1 MTAPNSAAVISR
13 APAPHDELIVCNQSM
28 TPADMTAHAEPMGE
42 PDPAAARAAAI
53 AEFQQDHHDSHA
65 LEPTGELDEGTA
77 GALEEVH
84 GS

>member
-1 MTAPNSAAVISR
+1 MGYYDGR
-13 APAPHDELIVCNQSM
+13 MDKEKG
-28 TPADMTAHAEPMGE
+28 ADLAQ
-42 PDPAAARAAAI
+42 AI

-65 LEPTGELDEGTA
+65 LEPTGELDEGAA